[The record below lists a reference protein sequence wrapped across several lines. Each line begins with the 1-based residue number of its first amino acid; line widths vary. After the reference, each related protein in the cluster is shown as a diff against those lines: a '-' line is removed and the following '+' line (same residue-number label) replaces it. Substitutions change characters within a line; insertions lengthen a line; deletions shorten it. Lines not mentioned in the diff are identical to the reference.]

1 MYMNIF
7 PGART
12 IALRRNL
19 DAMSV
24 FYEERSSAN
33 RRKHFKLMEA
43 AMPGLSFFFHGLIL
57 SACEHFAID
66 FIAREAELSQNSA
79 GNGDGV
85 GDVLLQ
91 IAGRLPQNYIV
102 RNSRLMGKWG
112 IEENSSNLFFQLVR
126 GKSFWIQVL
135 LTEESFYISVNGFHF
150 VEYHHRLPYRWL
162 VGIDVYG
169 DVADVVVDNFYVSEY
184 PIRLSETLARP
195 LACVYNSPV
204 IQWVQDGRFLPREWQ
219 RVDDAI
225 AQIKKLHKIHRS
237 QIMLPFYGRIPEVV
251 KLTEGRAIRIEGRVR
266 LMPQS
271 FSVTLQRGQEVWPQP
286 TVSFFFSPSFLR
298 NSRDKLGKAII
309 ARGAFLNGSW
319 VNREVSRIFT
329 NLRPGSA
336 FVIIIACRQRHYEV
350 FVNSEQLLKFKH
362 QMNPDIVD
370 IVNIRGD
377 IRLWE
382 VVIESLAQNTA
393 RLAFG
398 RALGKLR

>member
-12 IALRRNL
+12 IALRRDL

-24 FYEERSSAN
+24 FYEERSAAN

-43 AMPGLSFFFHGLIL
+43 PMPGLSFFFHGLIL

-66 FIAREAELSQNSA
+66 FITRKYELSHNSA
-79 GNGDGV
+79 GNGNGD

-126 GKSFWIQVL
+126 GKSFWMQVL

-162 VGIDVYG
+162 VGIDVHG
-169 DVADVVVDNFYVSEY
+169 DVSDVVVNNFYVNEY
-184 PIRLSETLARP
+184 PILLSETLARP

-204 IQWVQDGRFLPREWQ
+204 IQWVEDGRFLPREWL

-225 AQIKKLHKIHRS
+225 ATMKKLHKIHRS
-237 QIMLPFYGRIPEVV
+237 QITLPFYGRIPEIE

-286 TVSFFFSPSFLR
+286 TASFFFSPSFLR
-298 NSRDKLGKAII
+298 NCRDKLGKAII
-309 ARGAFLNGSW
+309 TRSAFLNGCW
-319 VNREVSRIFT
+319 VNREVTRMHT

-336 FVIIIACRQRHYEV
+336 FVIIIACRQSYYEV
-350 FVNSEQLLKFKH
+350 FVNSEKLLKFKH

-382 VVIESLAQNTA
+382 VVIESFAQSTA
-393 RLAFG
+393 RLAIG
-398 RALGKLR
+398 RALANLR